1 MLCLVASWNL
11 QNYHSFLN
19 LIHFLLANTYLAL
32 TCHTTY
38 PWLPLKPS
46 FSFFQTPQHLILHY
60 WKHDL
65 GRGLELIL
73 GLSSKVI
80 HHALNNCKSFLVNA
94 KQVSILWLRFPAWY
108 SHVRSGLYQFR
119 KGGFSGGNERGAT

>member
-1 MLCLVASWNL
+1 MSYNL
-11 QNYHSFLN
+11 SMVTLKTFIFFLPN
-19 LIHFLLANTYLAL
+19 LL
-32 TCHTTY
+32 
-38 PWLPLKPS
+38 
-46 FSFFQTPQHLILHY
+46 LHY

-73 GLSSKVI
+73 GVSSKVI